1 MSAVAKGLGQL
12 WAEADRWL
20 RHWQRSGG
28 IGRPHDWAPLAFEAA
43 NYAEMIARVGQAG
56 GTFSG
61 TEQHCDMLV
70 LVAQLQQVL
79 PHHAGAPAGEV
90 RNPGSELEARL
101 HTLAAACGESY
112 EQLLHYAT
120 EASLGGELSD
130 AEVTRLEESWAKHVA
145 AVEARKVER
154 AFALGCSSSSVVPGV
169 TTDAPDADPD
179 VETDE
184 EPGASG

>member
-1 MSAVAKGLGQL
+1 ML
-12 WAEADRWL
+12 AD
-20 RHWQRSGG
+20 
-28 IGRPHDWAPLAFEAA
+28 
-43 NYAEMIARVGQAG
+43 
-56 GTFSG
+56 
-61 TEQHCDMLV
+61 
-70 LVAQLQQVL
+70 
-79 PHHAGAPAGEV
+79 

-130 AEVTRLEESWAKHVA
+130 AEVTRFEESWAKHVA

-154 AFALGCSSSSVVPGV
+154 V

>member
-20 RHWQRSGG
+20 RHWQRTGG

-79 PHHAGAPAGEV
+79 PHHAGAPAGE
-90 RNPGSELEARL
+90 
-101 HTLAAACGESY
+101 
-112 EQLLHYAT
+112 AT